1 MPLFLLE
8 KTHVGCFFSTGLLS
22 RCLSI
27 CFVLY
32 SPRPPV
38 VHPCTFW
45 CWAGADHCSPVL
57 LISVVP
63 DPPVRQEGSSGKSTG
78 QRQWV
83 QFSFLTIHLICF
95 VFYSPAPLLLLF
107 EENTHHAAM
116 GWVLNNPWLVWLKQN
131 EPKTNVCDSLLCFM

>member
-32 SPRPPV
+32 SPPSCSSLYLLVFSWGRPLF
-38 VHPCTFW
+38 PC
-45 CWAGADHCSPVL
+45 ASPF
-57 LISVVP
+57 ISAW
-63 DPPVRQEGSSGKSTG
+63 PPLSGKKEAVVKALGRDSG
-78 QRQWV
+78 
-83 QFSFLTIHLICF
+83 FSSLSWPSIWLICF
-95 VFYSPAPLLLLF
+95 VSYSSAPLLLLF